1 MYHNSGGKEKAVE
14 HYLTNKDVTKKQI
27 KSTETCQKKNKN
39 QKENIAEVGTKT
51 WKKVWTKA
59 VLKSKIFKIKR
70 TSHF

>member
-1 MYHNSGGKEKAVE
+1 MYHNSGCKEKAVE

-51 WKKVWTKA
+51 
-59 VLKSKIFKIKR
+59 
-70 TSHF
+70 

>member
-51 WKKVWTKA
+51 
-59 VLKSKIFKIKR
+59 
-70 TSHF
+70 